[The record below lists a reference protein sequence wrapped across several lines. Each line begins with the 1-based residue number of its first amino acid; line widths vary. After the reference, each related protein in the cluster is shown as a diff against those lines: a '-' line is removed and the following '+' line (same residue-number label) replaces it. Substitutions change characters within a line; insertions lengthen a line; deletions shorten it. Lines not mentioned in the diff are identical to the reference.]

1 MGVQFYL
8 ATQAGT
14 LDIMDEGA
22 WGRFKALGIEE
33 RLAYMSGYMAAR
45 KRASALRR
53 GSERQESRNDG
64 LEGY

>member
-22 WGRFKALGIEE
+22 WGRFKGLRIEE

-53 GSERQESRNDG
+53 AFEGQMDARDG
-64 LEGY
+64 ME